1 LPYQSQ
7 EALGLIEN
15 WGDMICTPSN
25 SEAPATKADLNGNT
39 ADDRPLILLIK
50 DSKIIHTFFGNVLRE
65 SPYRLISAYDGD
77 EGYRIAIE
85 RMPDLIM
92 YDIDMPHLNGYEMC
106 HQIKET

>member
-1 LPYQSQ
+1 
-7 EALGLIEN
+7 
-15 WGDMICTPSN
+15 MICTPSN
-25 SEAPATKADLNGNT
+25 SEAPATKADLNGNS
-39 ADDRPLILLIK
+39 ADDRPLILLVE
-50 DSKIIHTFFGNVLRE
+50 DSRIIHTIFGNVLRE

-85 RMPDLIM
+85 RMPPDLIM